1 MLHLIQRHPGSLCG
15 LLLAIASL
23 PGTAAAQFPN
33 SIQIFVPNGGLPE
46 QAIRFTLTRDDGRI
60 ETLFTD
66 TKGKFLL
73 TGDLVRDADYTIT
86 VESDGRTF
94 DTTTTRF
101 RIIRG
106 TPVYATVFLRPLTS
120 KSKPPP
126 GVIDVASLQPD
137 VPSGARN
144 AYDEAIKAVGKGK
157 VDDAITNFRSALKQ
171 YPQYLRALNDFGVL
185 YLKLDRLEEAGELFE
200 KAIKVNAK
208 YPNSRLN
215 LGVVLNRQAN
225 FKRAAEV
232 LGGLYEENPSL
243 HGLAL
248 PYADALAGKG
258 DLAKSEKVLRA
269 ALQATGADNTTL
281 VELHF
286 KLGLILNREERFADA
301 ADELQKAIALDPNA
315 ATAHLLL
322 GGSLLQLNRLPE
334 AEKELVRAYELGGPA
349 LGTAQMFLGQLY
361 LMQQKPEAALRA
373 FEQYLNDVPAAA
385 NSAQVKAE
393 IEKLK
398 SALNKK

>member
-1 MLHLIQRHPGSLCG
+1 M
-15 LLLAIASL
+15 
-23 PGTAAAQFPN
+23 
-33 SIQIFVPNGGLPE
+33 PNGGLPA
-46 QAIRFTLTRDDGRI
+46 QPVRFTLTRDDGRI
-60 ETLFTD
+60 EVLFTD

-73 TGDLVRDADYTIT
+73 TRDLVRDADYTIT
-86 VESDGRTF
+86 VESDGRNY
-94 DTTTTRF
+94 DTTTARF
-101 RIIRG
+101 RIIG
-106 TPVYATVFLRPLTS
+106 SSANGLSGNPVYTIVFLRPLTS

-137 VPSGARN
+137 VPAGARA

-157 VDDAITNFRSALKQ
+157 VDAAIANFESALKQ

-185 YLKLDRLEEAGELFE
+185 YLKLDHLEEAAELFE

-208 YPNSRLN
+208 YPHARLN

-225 FKRAAEV
+225 FKKAAEV
-232 LGGLYEENPSL
+232 LGGLYEEDASL
-243 HGLAL
+243 HALAL
-248 PYADALAGKG
+248 PYADALAGTG
-258 DLAKSEKVLRA
+258 DLPRSEKIMRA
-269 ALQATGADNTTL
+269 ALQLSGAGNTTL

-286 KLGLILNREERFADA
+286 KIGLILSREERFADA
-301 ADELQKAIALDPNA
+301 AAELQKAITMDPKA

-322 GGSLLQLNRLPE
+322 GGSFLQLNRLPE
-334 AEKELVRAYELGGPA
+334 AEKALLRAYELGGAA

-373 FEQYLNDVPAAA
+373 FEQYLKDVPAAP